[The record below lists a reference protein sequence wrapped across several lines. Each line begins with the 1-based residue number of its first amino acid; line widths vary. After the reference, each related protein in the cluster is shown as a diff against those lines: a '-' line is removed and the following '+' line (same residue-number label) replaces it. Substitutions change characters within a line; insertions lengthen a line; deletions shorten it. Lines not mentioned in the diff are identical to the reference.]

1 MLNHIVIMGR
11 ITRDPELRRTNSGL
25 AVASFTLAVDRDY
38 QAKDAQEKETDFIN
52 CVAWRST
59 AEYVT
64 KYFPKGRMAIVTG
77 RLQVRSYTDK
87 DGNKRTTSEVVVDS
101 IYYGDYSKP
110 QSLANSFDGSQN
122 NGFQP
127 GSYSGGFQPA
137 GNSGYQSGGYQS
149 AGAASANKAQSTG
162 SFGNSDFSILED
174 DDTNLPF

>member
-1 MLNHIVIMGR
+1 MLNHIVVMGR

-25 AVASFTLAVDRDY
+25 AVASFSLACDRDY

-87 DGNKRTTSEVVVDS
+87 DGNKRTASEVVVDN
-101 IYYGDYSKP
+101 IYYGDYSRP

-122 NGFQP
+122 
-127 GSYSGGFQPA
+127 SGYQNSGYQ
-137 GNSGYQSGGYQS
+137 NSGYQSGGNSGNSRPANNAQS
-149 AGAASANKAQSTG
+149 AGSFAS
-162 SFGNSDFSILED
+162 SDFSILED
-174 DDTNLPF
+174 DDSNLPF

>member
-1 MLNHIVIMGR
+1 MLNHVVIMGR

-25 AVASFTLAVDRDY
+25 AVASFSLACDRDY

-87 DGNKRTTSEVVVDS
+87 EGNKRTASEVVVDN
-101 IYYGDYSKP
+101 IYYGDYSRP
-110 QSLANSFDGSQN
+110 QSMASSFDGGQS
-122 NGFQP
+122 
-127 GSYSGGFQPA
+127 GSSYQ
-137 GNSGYQSGGYQS
+137 NSGYQSGGYAGNSGSYQS
-149 AGAASANKAQSTG
+149 GGNSGRTNNAQSTG
-162 SFGNSDFSILED
+162 SFANSDFSILED
-174 DDTNLPF
+174 DDSNLPF

>member
-1 MLNHIVIMGR
+1 MLNHVVIMGR

-25 AVASFTLAVDRDY
+25 AVASFSLACDRDY

-87 DGNKRTTSEVVVDS
+87 EGNKRTASEVVVDN
-101 IYYGDYSKP
+101 IYYGDYSRPKGTENQGGGEIPSGPSGQLP
-110 QSLANSFDGSQN
+110 QGESLDSDPNGWKAFMKAEGLEQYLDGDD
-122 NGFQP
+122 
-127 GSYSGGFQPA
+127 
-137 GNSGYQSGGYQS
+137 
-149 AGAASANKAQSTG
+149 
-162 SFGNSDFSILED
+162 SDC
-174 DDTNLPF
+174 PF